1 MIQAAWA
8 VFRKELLEAV
18 RDRRTLLLA
27 VLLPAV
33 VMPAV
38 ALGLPA
44 LALREETRLRHAPA
58 RVAVAGGEILR
69 EWLDAATAR
78 GWIEVVAVPAA
89 EAALRRGTVHAV
101 LEAAP
106 GPPGGSPRLRVLYDE
121 GSVASLL
128 ARQKIERAI
137 AEFSLAHVEAEL
149 ARSGVRPERLLPLQ
163 VEYASVTPPG
173 RAGGAHLALILPF
186 FMTVWML
193 LGGQYAALDLGAGE
207 RERGTLPALLLAPP
221 DRLALVLGKFGAV
234 FILAT
239 ASVVLVVAAV
249 LLSLRFTSAAPA
261 ALSASAA
268 GALVG
273 AGLPLAAFLSALQLL
288 LSLSARSV
296 REAQQL
302 FTPVY
307 LLAVGS
313 VLLAQIVPEWGQRTW
328 VYALPGLNGPF
339 LLRALLLGGAGS
351 PELVLAVLALLAATG
366 AALLLGAWVYRR
378 EGLVSG

>member
-1 MIQAAWA
+1 MIRAAWA

-27 VLLPAV
+27 VLLPVV

-44 LALREETRLRHAPA
+44 LALREETRLRYAPA
-58 RVAVAGGEILR
+58 RVAVTGGESLSA
-69 EWLDAATAR
+69 WLDAAAAR
-78 GWIEVVAVPAA
+78 GWIEVVVVPAA
-89 EAALRRGTVHAV
+89 EAALRRGAVHAI

-106 GPPGGSPRLRVLYDE
+106 GPPGGPVRLRVLYDE

-128 ARQKIERAI
+128 ARQKIDRAL
-137 AEFSLAHVEAEL
+137 AEFSLARVEAEL
-149 ARSGVRPERLLPLQ
+149 ARRGVHPERLLPLQ

-173 RAGGAHLALILPF
+173 RAGGAHLALVLPF

-207 RERGTLPALLLAPP
+207 RERGTLPGLLLAPP

-234 FILAT
+234 FVVAT
-239 ASVVLVVAAV
+239 ASVVLVVVTV
-249 LLSLRFTSAAPA
+249 LLSLRLTAAAPS
-261 ALSASAA
+261 ALSVAA
-268 GALVG
+268 AAALVG
-273 AGLPLAAFLSALQLL
+273 AGLAFAAFLSALQLL
-288 LSLSARSV
+288 LSLAARSV

-313 VLLAQIVPEWGQRTW
+313 VLLAQILPEWGQRTW
-328 VYALPGLNGPF
+328 VYALPGLNGAF
-339 LLRALLLGGAGS
+339 LLRALLLDGAGP
-351 PELVLAVLALLAATG
+351 PELALAVVALLAATG
-366 AALLLGAWVYRR
+366 AALMLGAWVYRR
-378 EGLVSG
+378 ERLVAG